1 MILTRSQYT
10 CVFYQ
15 VISNK
20 ERIDFMGYTDNYE
33 RNVYGTMSFWLRN
46 DYDHGRFFDREIS
59 HHELELAKANE
70 NMLQQLANVF
80 TKVEKK
86 KADIGG
92 LIIEA
97 KHVTKEF
104 HSLLTYTM
112 DRALHC
118 NVIIS
123 TPTSLLDH
131 MIREAEESLNVFAVL
146 ESGKELSPAD
156 ANMHTSLI
164 WLRQMSDHLGFIR
177 HYLDTTNY
185 QIHEELLASIQ
196 KFNNFLLQAEAMN
209 TMLRHPRNEITPV
222 QANFDKTLIT
232 NLKELEMDWLG
243 LDDLIKK
250 CALLTTAPPD
260 LLEHIAREAHHAWRN
275 LEGNVLR

>member
-1 MILTRSQYT
+1 MA
-10 CVFYQ
+10 
-15 VISNK
+15 
-20 ERIDFMGYTDNYE
+20 YTDQYE
-33 RNVYGTMSFWLRN
+33 RDAYGTMSFWLRN

-59 HHELELAKANE
+59 YHETELARANQD
-70 NMLQQLANVF
+70 MLKKLANVF
-80 TKVEKK
+80 TKVETKRG
-86 KADIGG
+86 DIGG

-97 KHVTKEF
+97 KHVTNEF

-146 ESGKELSPAD
+146 ESGKELLPAD
-156 ANMHTSLI
+156 ATMHTSVF

-185 QIHEELLASIQ
+185 QMHEELLSKIQ
-196 KFNNFLLQAEAMN
+196 KFNNFLLQAQAMN
-209 TMLRHPRNEITPV
+209 TMIRHPRNEISPALD
-222 QANFDKTLIT
+222 QFNKTLIT
-232 NLKELEMDWLG
+232 NLKEIEMDWLG
-243 LDDLIKK
+243 IDDLIKR
-250 CALLTTAPPD
+250 CALTTTAPPD
-260 LLEHIAREAHHAWRN
+260 LLEHIAREAHHTWRN
-275 LEGNVLR
+275 LEERIVR